1 VVPPDQTH
9 ADRRQCSRIT
19 RGHPLSRI
27 HPNAVVSPLAQIGQ
41 DVEIGAFSV
50 VEADTI
56 IADGCTLASHVVIK
70 AGTRLGPENRVY
82 EHAVLGG
89 LPQHA
94 SPKEAPGLLEIGARN
109 TIREFATLHRSLH
122 QHGATRVGCDN
133 LFMTGAHVGHDSN
146 VGSRVILTNNVLLG
160 GHVTVEDRANI
171 SGGAAVH
178 QFCRIGRLAMVGGHA
193 RIKKD
198 VPPFVMV
205 DDATSMIVGL
215 NFIGLRRNGFTSDD
229 IQQLK
234 DAYRLIFRRGLPWSE
249 VVPALKAEFTA
260 EPAAE
265 FHRFLSGGTRG
276 FTHERRMPAS
286 ATVRLHREEDDEQT
300 LRRKAG

>member
-1 VVPPDQTH
+1 
-9 ADRRQCSRIT
+9 
-19 RGHPLSRI
+19 LSRI
-27 HPNAVVSPLAQIGQ
+27 HPYAVVSPLAQIGQ
-41 DVEIGAFSV
+41 NVEIGAFCV
-50 VEADTI
+50 IEENVI
-56 IADGCTLASHVVIK
+56 IADGCSLASHVVVK
-70 AGTRLGPENRVY
+70 AGTRLGPDNRVY

-94 SPKEAPGLLEIGARN
+94 SPKEAPGELELGARN
-109 TIREFATLHRSLH
+109 TIREFVTMHRSLH
-122 QHGATRVGCDN
+122 MQGVTRVGSDN
-133 LFMTGAHVGHDSN
+133 LLMAGAHVGHDSN
-146 VGSRVILTNNVLLG
+146 VGSRVILTNNVLLA
-160 GHVTVEDRANI
+160 GHVTVEDRANL

-215 NFIGLRRNGFTSDD
+215 NFIGLRRNGFTSEH

-249 VVPALKAEFTA
+249 VVPALKKEFSA

-265 FHRFLSGGTRG
+265 LHRFLSGGTRG
-276 FTHERRMPAS
+276 FTPERRAPAN
-286 ATVRLHREEDDEQT
+286 ATVRLHREDDDEQT

>member
-1 VVPPDQTH
+1 M
-9 ADRRQCSRIT
+9 
-19 RGHPLSRI
+19 SRI
-27 HPNAVVSPLAQIGQ
+27 HPYAVVSPSAQIGQ
-41 DVEIGAFSV
+41 NVEIGAFCV
-50 VEADTI
+50 IEDNVI
-56 IADGCTLASHVVIK
+56 IADGCSLASHVVIK
-70 AGTRLGPENRVY
+70 AGTRLGPDNHVY

-94 SPKEAPGLLEIGARN
+94 SPKEAPGELVLGARN
-109 TIREFATLHRSLH
+109 TIREFVTMHRSLH
-122 QHGATRVGCDN
+122 MQGVTRIGCDN
-133 LFMTGAHVGHDSN
+133 LFMAGSHVGHDSN
-146 VGSRVILTNNVLLG
+146 VGTRVILTNNVLLA
-160 GHVTVEDRANI
+160 GHVTVEDRANL

-249 VVPALKAEFTA
+249 VVPALQQEFSA

-265 FHRFLSGGTRG
+265 LHRFLSGGTRG
-276 FTHERRMPAS
+276 FTPERRAPAN

>member
-1 VVPPDQTH
+1 M
-9 ADRRQCSRIT
+9 
-19 RGHPLSRI
+19 SRI
-27 HPNAVVSPLAQIGQ
+27 HPYAVVNASAQIGQ
-41 DVEIGAFSV
+41 NVEIGAFCVIEENVFIS
-50 VEADTI
+50 
-56 IADGCTLASHVVIK
+56 DGCSLASHVVVK
-70 AGTRLGPENRVY
+70 AGTRLGPDNRVY

-94 SPKEAPGLLEIGARN
+94 SPKEAPGELEIGARN
-109 TIREFATLHRSLH
+109 TIREFVTMHRSLH
-122 QHGATRVGCDN
+122 LQGVTRIGCDN
-133 LFMTGAHVGHDSN
+133 LFMAGAHVGHDSN
-146 VGSRVILTNNVLLG
+146 VGSRVILTNNVLLA
-160 GHVTVEDRANI
+160 GHVTVEDRANL

-178 QFCRIGRLAMVGGHA
+178 QFCRIGRLAMIGGHA

-205 DDATSMIVGL
+205 DDATSMSVGL
-215 NFIGLRRNGFTSDD
+215 NFVGLRRNGFTSEH

-249 VVPALKAEFTA
+249 VVPALKQEFSA

-265 FHRFLSGGTRG
+265 LHRFLSGGTRG
-276 FTHERRMPAS
+276 FTPERRVPAN
-286 ATVRLHREEDDEQT
+286 ATVRLHREEDEDQS